1 MTQQVQTATVPVESA
16 GQRFDQVL
24 AQLWPDFSR
33 TRLQQWLKED
43 KVTLDGKIPRGK
55 DKVWGGECIALAVEA
70 ALEDTEAIGWGP
82 QELPVDVVY
91 QDEQILVVNKAA
103 GVVVHP
109 GAGNREL
116 TLVNALLHRFPELAK
131 IPRAGIIHRLDKDTS
146 GLLVVARSLAA
157 HHGLVEQIQAR
168 EFEREYRAVVL
179 GIMTAG
185 GTVDA
190 PINRHPVHRTRMAV
204 SAGGRESVTHYRV
217 MERFRIHTY
226 IRLNLETGRTHQ
238 IRVHMAHVDHPLVGD
253 PTYGGRLRL
262 PRGASLELSE
272 TLRGFKRQALHAAAL
287 GLTHPKSGETLRWEA
302 PVPDD
307 MLNLLAKLREDNV
320 AHGD

>member
-33 TRLQQWLKED
+33 TRLQQWLKEG
-43 KVTLDGKIPRGK
+43 KVTLDSKIPRGK

-204 SAGGRESVTHYRV
+204 SEGGRESVTHYRV

>member
-1 MTQQVQTATVPVESA
+1 MTQQVQTATVPVECA
-16 GQRFDQVL
+16 GQRLDQVL
-24 AQLWPDFSR
+24 AQLWPDYSR
-33 TRLQQWLKED
+33 TRLQQWLKAG
-43 KVTLDGKIPRGK
+43 KVTVDGAVPRGK
-55 DKVWGGECIALAVEA
+55 DKVWGGESIDLAVEA
-70 ALEDTEAIGWGP
+70 ALEDTESTAWGP
-82 QELPVDVVY
+82 QDLPVNVVY
-91 QDEQILVVNKAA
+91 EDAQLLIVDKEP

-146 GLLVVARSLAA
+146 GLLVVARSLSA

-168 EFEREYRAVVL
+168 EFEREYRSVVL

-190 PINRHPVHRTRMAV
+190 PIGRHPVHRTRMAV
-204 SAGGRESVTHYRV
+204 AEGGRESVTHYRV
-217 MERFRIHTY
+217 LERFRIHTY

-262 PRGASLELSE
+262 PPKAAPELSE
-272 TLRGFKRQALHAAAL
+272 ALRGFKRQALHAAAL
-287 GLTHPKSGETLRWEA
+287 GLTHPKTGETMRWES

-307 MLNLLAKLREDNV
+307 MVNLLARLREDV
-320 AHGD
+320 AAHGD

>member
-33 TRLQQWLKED
+33 TRLQQWLKEG

-204 SAGGRESVTHYRV
+204 SEGGRESVTHYRV

>member
-33 TRLQQWLKED
+33 TRLQQWLKEG

-204 SAGGRESVTHYRV
+204 SEGGRESVTHYRV

-262 PRGASLELSE
+262 PRGASPELSE